1 MTTTVALI
9 FIASGLLIFVVSLPL
24 VYRKVPMNALYGV
37 RIPRSMESEQRWYD
51 INAYGGRQLAR
62 WSWLITATGA
72 VGFFV
77 PQEHLL
83 VYTLAGTAAILIAT
97 LVPVVQILIW
107 SRKHNRL
114 A

>member
-9 FIASGLLIFVVSLPL
+9 FIASGLVIFLASLPL

-37 RIPRSMESEQRWYD
+37 RIPRSMECEQRWYD

-62 WSWLITATGA
+62 WSWLIIATGA
-72 VGFFV
+72 AGFLI

-83 VYTLAGTAAILIAT
+83 PYTLAGTAAILIAT

-107 SRKHNRL
+107 SRKLNRT
-114 A
+114 